1 MTLIDAIVLG
11 VVQGV
16 TEFLPIS
23 SDGHLR
29 LAHDLLGVAG
39 DGSLLFDL
47 MLHLGTLVA
56 VFLFYRNEI
65 AVILRDLWPAAAEFP
80 SRGWAAVHDREGAR
94 LALVTVVA
102 TVPTGMIG
110 LLLKKVVSS
119 EAIPMWGVSALLI
132 VNGFVLWS
140 SFFAKERPLAPV
152 EGGGTLASV
161 DYRGVTLQR
170 AALIGIAQGIAV
182 LPGISR
188 SCLTIVSSLW
198 LGVRREDA
206 ARVSFLMS
214 IPAILG
220 AVVVEFDPSEM
231 AAQGGLTGPVLAG
244 VAVALVVGLG
254 AIHLLTRVLRAAQ
267 FHRFAWYCWA
277 LGGVSL
283 AMYLATR
290 SPTP

>member
-1 MTLIDAIVLG
+1 MTWFDAIVLG

-16 TEFLPIS
+16 TEFLPVS

-29 LAHDLLGVAG
+29 LAHDLLGVSG

-65 AVILRDLWPAAAEFP
+65 AVILRDLWPAVSEFP
-80 SRGWAAVHDREGAR
+80 SRGWAAVNEREGAR

-102 TVPTGMIG
+102 TVPTGIIG
-110 LLLKKVVSS
+110 LLLKEVVSS

-140 SFFAKERPLAPV
+140 SFFAKERPLQGAQSA
-152 EGGGTLASV
+152 GFAGV

-188 SCLTIVSSLW
+188 SCLTIVSALW

-220 AVVVEFDPSEM
+220 AVVVEFDP
-231 AAQGGLTGPVLAG
+231 AALAEQGGLSGPVLAG

-254 AIHLLTRVLRAAQ
+254 AIHLLTRILRAAQ

-277 LGGVSL
+277 LGGASL
-283 AMYLATR
+283 AMYLASR
-290 SPTP
+290 

>member
-1 MTLIDAIVLG
+1 
-11 VVQGV
+11 
-16 TEFLPIS
+16 
-23 SDGHLR
+23 
-29 LAHDLLGVAG
+29 
-39 DGSLLFDL
+39 
-47 MLHLGTLVA
+47 
-56 VFLFYRNEI
+56 
-65 AVILRDLWPAAAEFP
+65 
-80 SRGWAAVHDREGAR
+80 
-94 LALVTVVA
+94 
-102 TVPTGMIG
+102 
-110 LLLKKVVSS
+110 
-119 EAIPMWGVSALLI
+119 MWGVSALLV

-152 EGGGTLASV
+152 EGGGLAAL
-161 DYRGVTLQR
+161 DYRGVTLKR
-170 AALIGIAQGIAV
+170 AALIGVAQGIAV

-220 AVVVEFDPSEM
+220 AVVVEFDANQL
-231 AAQGGLTGPVLAG
+231 AAKGGLSGPVLAG
-244 VAVALVVGLG
+244 MLVSLVVGLG

-277 LGGVSL
+277 LGGISL

-290 SPTP
+290 

>member
-1 MTLIDAIVLG
+1 MIAAMTLFDGITLG

-29 LAHDLLGVAG
+29 LAHDLLGVSG

-56 VFLFYRNEI
+56 VFLFYRQEI
-65 AVILRDLWPAAAEFP
+65 GVILRDLAPAVTEFP
-80 SRGWAAVHDREGAR
+80 SRGWAAVNDREGAR

-102 TVPTGMIG
+102 TVPTGIIG

-119 EAIPMWGVSALLI
+119 EAIPMWGVSALLM
-132 VNGFVLWS
+132 VNGVVLWS
-140 SFFAKERPLAPV
+140 SFFAKEREPQAAQGVGLA
-152 EGGGTLASV
+152 GV
-161 DYRGVTLQR
+161 DYRGVTLPR
-170 AALIGIAQGIAV
+170 AVLIGIAQGIAV

-198 LGVRREDA
+198 LGVKREDA

-220 AVVVEFDPSEM
+220 AVVVEFASASPADRG
-231 AAQGGLTGPVLAG
+231 ALNAPVQAG

-277 LGGVSL
+277 LGGASL
-283 AMYLATR
+283 AMYLASR
-290 SPTP
+290 

>member
-1 MTLIDAIVLG
+1 MAAEMTLFDSLVLG

-39 DGSLLFDL
+39 EGSLLFDL

-56 VFLFYRNEI
+56 VFLFYRQEI
-65 AVILRDLWPAAAEFP
+65 GLILRDLLPAVTEFP
-80 SRGWAAVHDREGAR
+80 SRGWAAVNEREGAR

-102 TVPTGMIG
+102 TVPTGIIG
-110 LLLKKVVSS
+110 LLLKEVVSS
-119 EAIPMWGVSALLI
+119 EAIPMWGVSALLV

-140 SFFAKERPLAPV
+140 SLYAKERALTPSTAGGLA
-152 EGGGTLASV
+152 AI
-161 DYRGVTLQR
+161 DYRGVTLAR
-170 AALIGIAQGIAV
+170 AALIGVAQGIAV

-220 AVVVEFDPSEM
+220 AVVVEFAS
-231 AAQGGLTGPVLAG
+231 AAPAERGALNAPLIAG
-244 VAVALVVGLG
+244 VAVSLVVGLG
-254 AIHLLTRVLRAAQ
+254 AINLLTRVLRAAQ

-283 AMYLATR
+283 AMYLASR
-290 SPTP
+290 

>member
-1 MTLIDAIVLG
+1 MITAMTLFDGITLG

-56 VFLFYRNEI
+56 VFLFYREEI
-65 AVILRDLWPAAAEFP
+65 GVILRDLVPAVTEFP
-80 SRGWAAVHDREGAR
+80 SRGWAAVNDREGAR

-102 TVPTGMIG
+102 TVPTGIIG

-119 EAIPMWGVSALLI
+119 EAIPMWGVSALLM
-132 VNGFVLWS
+132 VNGVVLWS
-140 SFFAKERPLAPV
+140 SFFAKERERQPALGVGLA
-152 EGGGTLASV
+152 GV
-161 DYRGVTLQR
+161 DYRGVTLPR

-198 LGVRREDA
+198 LGVKREDA

-220 AVVVEFDPSEM
+220 AVVVEFAS
-231 AAQGGLTGPVLAG
+231 AAPADRGALNAPVIAG
-244 VAVALVVGLG
+244 VAVSLVVGLG

-277 LGGVSL
+277 LGGASL
-283 AMYLATR
+283 AMYLASR
-290 SPTP
+290 

>member
-1 MTLIDAIVLG
+1 MITAMTLFDGITLG

-56 VFLFYRNEI
+56 VFLFYREEI
-65 AVILRDLWPAAAEFP
+65 GVILRDLVPAVTEFP
-80 SRGWAAVHDREGAR
+80 GRGWAAVNDREGAR

-102 TVPTGMIG
+102 TVPTGIIG

-119 EAIPMWGVSALLI
+119 EAIPMWGVSALLM
-132 VNGFVLWS
+132 VNGVVLWS
-140 SFFAKERPLAPV
+140 SFFAKERERQPALGVGLA
-152 EGGGTLASV
+152 GV
-161 DYRGVTLQR
+161 DYRGVTLPR

-198 LGVRREDA
+198 LGVKREDA

-220 AVVVEFDPSEM
+220 AVVVEFASASPADRG
-231 AAQGGLTGPVLAG
+231 ALNAPVLAG

-277 LGGVSL
+277 LGGASL
-283 AMYLATR
+283 AMYLASR
-290 SPTP
+290 

>member
-1 MTLIDAIVLG
+1 MTLFDAVILG

-39 DGSLLFDL
+39 EGSLLFDL

-56 VFLFYRNEI
+56 VFLFYRQEI
-65 AVILRDLWPAAAEFP
+65 AVILRDLVPALQEFP
-80 SRGWAAVHDREGAR
+80 SRGWAAVNDREGAR
-94 LALVTVVA
+94 LAAVAVVA
-102 TVPTGMIG
+102 TVPTGIIG

-140 SFFAKERPLAPV
+140 SFFAKERALEAPSG
-152 EGGGTLASV
+152 EGPGALS
-161 DYRGVTLQR
+161 YRGVTLAR
-170 AALIGIAQGIAV
+170 AALIGVAQGIAV

-220 AVVVEFDPSEM
+220 AVTVEFDAKEM
-231 AAQGGLTGPVLAG
+231 AAQGGLNGPVLAG
-244 VAVALVVGLG
+244 VVVALLVGLA

-277 LGGVSL
+277 LGAVSL
-283 AMYLATR
+283 AIYLVSR
-290 SPTP
+290 

>member
-1 MTLIDAIVLG
+1 MAAEMTLFDSLVLG

-29 LAHDLLGVAG
+29 FAHDLLGVAG
-39 DGSLLFDL
+39 EGLLFDL

-56 VFLFYRNEI
+56 VFLFYRQEI
-65 AVILRDLWPAAAEFP
+65 GVILRDLVPAVTEFP
-80 SRGWAAVHDREGAR
+80 TRGWAAVNDREGAR

-102 TVPTGMIG
+102 TVPTGIIG
-110 LLLKKVVSS
+110 LLMKDLVQS

-140 SFFAKERPLAPV
+140 SLYAKERPLAV
-152 EGGGTLASV
+152 SGGEGLGAIS
-161 DYRGVTLQR
+161 YRGVTLTR
-170 AALIGIAQGIAV
+170 AALIGVAQGIAV

-188 SCLTIVSSLW
+188 SCLTIVSALW

-220 AVVVEFDPSEM
+220 AVTVSFDAETL
-231 AAQGGLTGPVLAG
+231 AKDGGLTGPVLAG
-244 VAVALVVGLG
+244 VLAALVVGLG

-283 AMYLATR
+283 ALYLASR
-290 SPTP
+290 

>member
-1 MTLIDAIVLG
+1 VPA
-11 VVQGV
+11 V
-16 TEFLPIS
+16 TEFP
-23 SDGHLR
+23 
-29 LAHDLLGVAG
+29 
-39 DGSLLFDL
+39 
-47 MLHLGTLVA
+47 T
-56 VFLFYRNEI
+56 
-65 AVILRDLWPAAAEFP
+65 
-80 SRGWAAVHDREGAR
+80 RGWAAVNDREGAR

-102 TVPTGMIG
+102 TVPTGIIG
-110 LLLKKVVSS
+110 LLMKDLVQS

-140 SFFAKERPLAPV
+140 SLYAKERSLQPAQ
-152 EGGGTLASV
+152 GAGFAGV

-188 SCLTIVSSLW
+188 SCLTIVSALW

-220 AVVVEFDPSEM
+220 AVTVSFDP
-231 AAQGGLTGPVLAG
+231 AALAAKGGLNGPVLAG
-244 VAVALVVGLG
+244 VAVSLVVGLG

-283 AMYLATR
+283 ALYLATR
-290 SPTP
+290 

>member
-1 MTLIDAIVLG
+1 MTLFDAIVLG

-29 LAHDLLGVAG
+29 LAHDLLGVSG
-39 DGSLLFDL
+39 EGSLLFDL

-56 VFLFYRNEI
+56 VFLFYRQEI
-65 AVILRDLWPAAAEFP
+65 AVILRDLVPAMSELP
-80 SRGWAAVHDREGAR
+80 SRGWEAVNDREGAR

-102 TVPTGMIG
+102 TVPTGIIG

-119 EAIPMWGVSALLI
+119 ELIPMWGVSAFLI

-140 SFFAKERPLAPV
+140 SLYAKERSPQPAAGAGLA
-152 EGGGTLASV
+152 AI
-161 DYRGVTLQR
+161 DYRGVTLAR
-170 AALIGIAQGIAV
+170 AALIGVAQGIAV

-214 IPAILG
+214 IPAIVG
-220 AVVVEFDPSEM
+220 AVVVEFDPSEL
-231 AAQGGLTGPVLAG
+231 ASQGGITGPVLAG

-277 LGGVSL
+277 LGGLSL
-283 AMYLATR
+283 AFYLVSR
-290 SPTP
+290 